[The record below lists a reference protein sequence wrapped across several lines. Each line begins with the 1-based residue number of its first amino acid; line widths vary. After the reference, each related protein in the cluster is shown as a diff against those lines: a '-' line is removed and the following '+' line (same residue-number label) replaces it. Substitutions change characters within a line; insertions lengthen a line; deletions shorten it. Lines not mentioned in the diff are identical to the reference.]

1 MGRSSSWGAQHS
13 HVRVRPSLVSTEY
26 FVSHIVNVLLH
37 LIFPF
42 DLLSVF
48 KGFSCEFC
56 VKAGVLLGCS
66 RKGGEIEKIQI
77 YVSMKTEALVS
88 VPHILTGST
97 TAYMAELLLIINF
110 ELFLSY
116 SLTVQYTCIY

>member
-1 MGRSSSWGAQHS
+1 M
-13 HVRVRPSLVSTEY
+13 
-26 FVSHIVNVLLH
+26 
-37 LIFPF
+37 
-42 DLLSVF
+42 F
-48 KGFSCEFC
+48 KGFSREFC
-56 VKAGVLLGCS
+56 VKAVVLLGCS

-88 VPHILTGST
+88 EPHILTGST